1 MNSAIIWIL
10 AAAVL
15 FVAYCKKQGKTP
27 AEVLGVSGKLP
38 ETVNPERDPSL
49 AEPQSPSP
57 ERDLSLAEPQSPSP
71 ERENPEIEDET
82 YRAMYMITGSNRA
95 YYVSYSNVLYLN
107 NANGK
112 RIAELSLDGTKAKQC
127 TALVE
132 RLAAD
137 IANQPEDFDLSLYN
151 QFDNLSSEALKF
163 CWIYFHL
170 KGYTIEDI
178 NGDEYLMESISQIE
192 TDALQKQRKNWS
204 RWATLIR
211 KNRQTLDALI
221 NYELA

>member
-1 MNSAIIWIL
+1 MSSAVIWIL
-10 AAAVL
+10 AAVVL

-27 AEVLGVSGKLP
+27 AEVLGVSGNVDT
-38 ETVNPERDPSL
+38 ETVSVKSDNPVSV
-49 AEPQSPSP
+49 PQSPSP
-57 ERDLSLAEPQSPSP
+57 EPANPAE
-71 ERENPEIEDET
+71 ELEDET
-82 YRAMYMITGSNRA
+82 YKAMYMVTGSNRA
-95 YYVSYSNVLYLN
+95 YYVTYSNVLYLN

-112 RIAELSLDGTKAKQC
+112 RIAELSLDNAKAKQC

-151 QFDNLSSEALKF
+151 QFDNLSAEALKF

-204 RWATLIR
+204 RWAILIR
-211 KNRQTLDALI
+211 KNRQTLDTLI
-221 NYELA
+221 DYELA

>member
-1 MNSAIIWIL
+1 MSSAVIWIL
-10 AAAVL
+10 AAVVL

-27 AEVLGVSGKLP
+27 AEVLGVSGDDDMQAVSYP
-38 ETVNPERDPSL
+38 VS
-49 AEPQSPSP
+49 EPQSPSP
-57 ERDLSLAEPQSPSP
+57 EPA
-71 ERENPEIEDET
+71 NPVQELEDET
-82 YRAMYMITGSNRA
+82 YKAMYMVTGSNRA
-95 YYVSYSNVLYLN
+95 YYVTYSNVLYLN

-112 RIAELSLDGTKAKQC
+112 RIAELSLDNAKAKQC

-151 QFDNLSSEALKF
+151 QFDNLSAEALKF

-221 NYELA
+221 DYELA